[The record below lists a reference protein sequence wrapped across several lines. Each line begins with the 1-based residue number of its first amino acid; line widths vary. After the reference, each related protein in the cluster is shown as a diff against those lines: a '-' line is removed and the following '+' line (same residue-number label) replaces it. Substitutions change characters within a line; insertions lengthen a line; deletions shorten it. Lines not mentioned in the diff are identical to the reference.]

1 MAEYLSDI
9 TAVSSKGQ
17 VVLPKAIRD
26 KLNIVPGIK
35 LMVFS
40 DGNSILL
47 KPIPEPDISEFRE
60 LMDAASSWA
69 SDVGMTEEDISSA
82 IQSVRNRKRRKK

>member
-1 MAEYLSDI
+1 MTQYVTDV
-9 TAVSSKGQ
+9 TTVSSKGQ

-26 KLNIVPGIK
+26 SLQIDAGTK

-47 KPIPEPDISEFRE
+47 KPIPQPDLAEFKA
-60 LMDAASSWA
+60 MMNAASAWA
-69 SDVGMTEEDISSA
+69 DEVGMTQDDIDHA
-82 IQSVRNRKRRKK
+82 IRTVRTRRHRDT

>member
-69 SDVGMTEEDISSA
+69 SNVGMTEEDITSA
-82 IQSVRNRKRRKK
+82 IQSVRSRRRSNK

>member
-69 SDVGMTEEDISSA
+69 SP
-82 IQSVRNRKRRKK
+82 

>member
-1 MAEYLSDI
+1 MSDI

-69 SDVGMTEEDISSA
+69 SDVGMTEEDITSA
-82 IQSVRNRKRRKK
+82 IQSVRSRRRSNK

>member
-1 MAEYLSDI
+1 MSEYLSDI

-69 SDVGMTEEDISSA
+69 SDVGMTEEDITSA
-82 IQSVRNRKRRKK
+82 IQSVRSRRRSNK

>member
-69 SDVGMTEEDISSA
+69 SDVGMPEEDITSA
-82 IQSVRNRKRRKK
+82 IQSVRSRRRSNK

>member
-35 LMVFS
+35 LMATAFS
-40 DGNSILL
+40 
-47 KPIPEPDISEFRE
+47 
-60 LMDAASSWA
+60 
-69 SDVGMTEEDISSA
+69 
-82 IQSVRNRKRRKK
+82 

>member
-9 TAVSSKGQ
+9 TAVSSEGQ

-69 SDVGMTEEDISSA
+69 SDVGMTEEDITSA
-82 IQSVRNRKRRKK
+82 IQSVRSRRRSNK